1 MGRCG
6 KMLHLCTLSVAVEI
20 WETIKEIFGY
30 VQPEYIIR
38 YGGLILLL
46 TVVFIENGLFFGFFL
61 PGDSLMFAAGLLCA
75 VGELNHPFEVVISSV
90 FVTAIAGSTF
100 GYYFGHKAGQRIYQR
115 KDNFFFR
122 KSHFHTAEEFY
133 LKHGLKT
140 LIIGRF
146 LPIVRT
152 FAPIV
157 AGIIK
162 MPFGRFMLANV
173 AGAAAWVGSL
183 VTLGYYLGKTWP
195 DAEKYLGY
203 IILALILIT
212 AIPVLRTFV
221 SAKRR
226 NAAKK
231 KASVEEKPH

>member
-1 MGRCG
+1 
-6 KMLHLCTLSVAVEI
+6 MLHLWHKTIVLEI
-20 WETIKEIFGY
+20 WETIKEILGY

-38 YGGLILLL
+38 YGGLFLLL
-46 TVVFIENGLFFGFFL
+46 SVVFIENGLFFGFFL

-75 VGELNHPFEVVISSV
+75 VGELNHPFEVVISSI
-90 FVTAIAGSTF
+90 FITAIAGSSF
-100 GYYFGHKAGQRIYQR
+100 GYYFGNKAGQRLYQR
-115 KDNFFFR
+115 KDSFFFR
-122 KSHFHTAEEFY
+122 KSHIHTAEEFY
-133 LKHGLKT
+133 IKYGLRT

-162 MPFGRFMLANV
+162 MPFGRFMLANI

-203 IILALILIT
+203 IILGLILIT
-212 AIPVLRTFV
+212 AIPVIRTFV
-221 SAKRR
+221 NAKRR
-226 NAAKK
+226 NVAKGNT
-231 KASVEEKPH
+231 KANEKAN